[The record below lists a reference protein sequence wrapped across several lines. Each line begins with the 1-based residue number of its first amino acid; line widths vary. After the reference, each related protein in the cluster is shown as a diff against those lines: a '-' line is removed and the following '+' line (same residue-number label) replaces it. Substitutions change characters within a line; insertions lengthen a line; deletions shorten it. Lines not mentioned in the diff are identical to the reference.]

1 MKKSLVALAA
11 LAATAS
17 FAQSTVT
24 ISGNWDAGVINNSTQ
39 TYGSEGFGANTNGS
53 STSFLALSGTEDLGG
68 GLSAGFKGVHLLNV
82 ASGQTGNAAT
92 PYQTSNFFNDEIW
105 VGIDKAGV
113 GGIKIGAPN
122 AGLYETNGKSQ
133 PFGTA
138 WGGGYTSTTGTVNR
152 LLGSTTTLGINQY
165 VGGGSANGR
174 VIRAEKS
181 IRLDTA
187 VFNGFSAN
195 YVWAPGNDRSSTAAS
210 NTNEFTN
217 ATVNYSNGPLN
228 VAYSTAEAKGGIDNM
243 ASGTASLSAAGALT
257 AANSALTKN
266 SSVKYTFLAA
276 NYTYG
281 PATVYYGKTSG
292 KTSGLA
298 ADKEVGSTNYAIKYA
313 LNGNVDL
320 LANTLK
326 VKDKVGTADQSLTG
340 LSAIYKLSKR
350 TSTYATIVRQDTNT
364 SDNNAG
370 AFNSTLL
377 GVRHQF

>member
-24 ISGNWDAGVINNSTQ
+24 ISGNWDAGVVNTSTQ
-39 TYGSEGFGANTNGS
+39 TYGGDGFGAAINGS
-53 STSFLALSGTEDLGG
+53 STSNLAISGTEDLGG
-68 GLSAGFKGVHLLNV
+68 GLSAGFKGVHLLNT
-82 ASGQTGNAAT
+82 ASGQTGNGAT

-122 AGLYETNGKSQ
+122 AGLFETNGKSQ

-138 WGGGYTSTTGTVNR
+138 FGGGYTSSGVNR
-152 LLGSTTTLGINQY
+152 LLGGTTTLGVNQY

-174 VIRAEKS
+174 VVRAEKS

-195 YVWAPGNDRSSTAAS
+195 YVYAPGNDRSSTVTS

-217 ATVNYSNGPLN
+217 TTVNYSNGPLN
-228 VAYSTAEAKGGIDNM
+228 VAYSAAQAKAGDSYV
-243 ASGTASLSAAGALT
+243 ASGAATGVT
-257 AANSALTKN
+257 GNNSALNTGA
-266 SSVKYTFLAA
+266 SVKYTFLAA
-276 NYTYG
+276 NYTFG
-281 PATVYYGKTSG
+281 PATFYYGKTSG
-292 KTSGLA
+292 KTNAFTGG
-298 ADKEVGSTNYAIKYA
+298 DKEVSSVNYAVKYA

-326 VKDKVGTADQSLTG
+326 VTDKVGTADQSLTG

-350 TSTYATIVRQDTNT
+350 TSTYATLLRQDTNT

-370 AFNSTLL
+370 RSNSTYV
-377 GVRHQF
+377 GIRHQF